1 MNDTATDDTATD
13 DTATSEQL
21 TVLDHPL
28 VNHKMGRLRQ
38 VTTDP
43 QMFRSLCNE
52 ITLLTAYEALRDLP
66 TESVTIETPITTT
79 EAQQL
84 TKPAPVVVGI
94 LRAGLV
100 MVEAILTLIPQASVG
115 HLGMF
120 RDPDTH
126 QPVEYYNKLPVDVAE
141 REIILVDPMLATGGS
156 AAHALDV
163 LKRAGCTKIRLI
175 SIIGC
180 PEGVAAVHGAHPD
193 VPITL
198 AALDE
203 RLNENAYIV
212 PGLGDAGD
220 RIYGTK

>member
-1 MNDTATDDTATD
+1 MTT
-13 DTATSEQL
+13 
-21 TVLDHPL
+21 TVLQHPL
-28 VNHKMGRLRQ
+28 VDHKLALLRSID
-38 VTTDP
+38 TDS
-43 QMFRSLCNE
+43 QMFRALCHE

-66 TESVTIETPITTT
+66 SEIETVQTPITTT
-79 EAQQL
+79 ECSVLAG
-84 TKPAPVVVGI
+84 PPPVVVGI

-100 MVEAILTLIPQASVG
+100 MVEAILTLVPQAAVG
-115 HLGMF
+115 HLGMY

-126 QPVEYYNKLPVDVAE
+126 LPVEYYNKLPVDIAG
-141 REIILVDPMLATGGS
+141 REVILVDPMLATGGS
-156 AAHALDV
+156 AVAALDV
-163 LKRAGCTKIRLI
+163 LKAAGCSSIRMI

-198 AALDE
+198 AALDDH
-203 RLNENAYIV
+203 LNDHAYIV

>member
-1 MNDTATDDTATD
+1 MNDE
-13 DTATSEQL
+13 TSTTTTRL
-21 TVLDHPL
+21 TVLAHPL
-28 VNHKMGRLRQ
+28 VSHKMSLLRQ
-38 VTTDP
+38 VSTEP

-66 TESVTIETPITTT
+66 TEPVTIETPITTT
-79 EAQQL
+79 VAQQL

-100 MVEAILTLIPQASVG
+100 MVEAILTLVPHAAVG

-120 RDPDTH
+120 RDPSTH

-141 REIILVDPMLATGGS
+141 REVILVDPMLATGGS
-156 AAHALDV
+156 AVAALDALV
-163 LKRAGCTKIRLI
+163 AAGCTKIRLI

-180 PEGVAAVHGAHPD
+180 PEGVAAVHNAHPD

-198 AALDE
+198 SALDE
-203 RLNENAYIV
+203 RLNEHAYIV

>member
-1 MNDTATDDTATD
+1 MTDHK
-13 DTATSEQL
+13 TSTTSDAGRV

-28 VNHKMGRLRQ
+28 VSHKMALLRQ
-38 VTTDP
+38 VSTEP

-66 TESVTIETPITTT
+66 TEPITIETPITTMV
-79 EAQQL
+79 AHQL
-84 TKPAPVVVGI
+84 TKPPPVVVGI
-94 LRAGLV
+94 LRAGLI
-100 MVEAILTLIPQASVG
+100 MVEAILTLVPNAAVG

-126 QPVEYYNKLPVDVAE
+126 EPVEYYNKLPVDVAE

-156 AAHALDV
+156 AVAALDALV
-163 LKRAGCTKIRLI
+163 AAGCTKIRLI

-180 PEGVAAVHGAHPD
+180 PEGIAAVHAAHPE

-198 AALDE
+198 SALDE